1 MPPLAHH
8 LCSHRA
14 SFRVEI
20 KVFCWCA
27 TELWL
32 THLPVLLTRTFLLPP
47 PFLPYE
53 VGVYIVAVGKEKQ
66 NLRFSHWR
74 SNDGTNLFSTLGGWH
89 PRPGAPKKSAQVFS
103 IIHRRMQRISLQL
116 NKWHVQTINQYIN
129 ALWLSFRSR
138 RTIFNDACVCTA
150 HFSRRHSL
158 LHSLFHVGSGGFCEK
173 TSLDISFCCCP
184 FNEVLV
190 VIFLLANISAWV
202 LSQTWQQDPLN
213 SAVCFSGH
221 KKAFALWPFFHGQID
236 KANEFGS
243 KHSAF
248 ALRSDSPNLH
258 SNTSFPTPSSSNSAF
273 LGRFYKM
280 VGRTSLEVS
289 SFVMNPQPQQQDGF
303 LHRFLSWRSNMA
315 VFSLRVWHPRDKR
328 TACLKLFWKKAFFS
342 RSVCVVWPA
351 TLGDGFFHGP
361 GGTEGYKPIKYWQ
374 ITSLCMFQGQK
385 MEGVFCPS
393 KWWKK
398 SLKKKALCL
407 NLGTHWLPEK
417 QFCWVSWCLE
427 ELLDPKIAPE
437 SAKYISYPKKV
448 NSIQKRQKQSFSGYL
463 GTSLGTAQGHLLWTM
478 RYEN

>member
-1 MPPLAHH
+1 MQPQCQLPRGDFSIL
-8 LCSHRA
+8 LMRHR
-14 SFRVEI
+14 
-20 KVFCWCA
+20 
-27 TELWL
+27 TL
-32 THLPVLLTRTFLLPP
+32 THQHLPVLLTRTFLLPP

-213 SAVCFSGH
+213 SAVCVFQGIKRPS
-221 KKAFALWPFFHGQID
+221 AFALWPFFHGQID
-236 KANEFGS
+236 KANELGS

-315 VFSLRVWHPRDKR
+315 VFSLHVWHPRDKR
-328 TACLKLFWKKAFFS
+328 TACLKPFRKRPFLADPSVSCGPQRWETGSSMVLAERRVTNQLNTDKSLPFACSKVKKWKGFFVLQNGWKK
-342 RSVCVVWPA
+342 
-351 TLGDGFFHGP
+351 
-361 GGTEGYKPIKYWQ
+361 
-374 ITSLCMFQGQK
+374 IT
-385 MEGVFCPS
+385 
-393 KWWKK
+393 
-398 SLKKKALCL
+398 KKKNALCL
-407 NLGTHWLPEK
+407 NRGTHWLPEK

-427 ELLDPKIAPE
+427 ELLDPEDCTRKCEVHFLP
-437 SAKYISYPKKV
+437 
-448 NSIQKRQKQSFSGYL
+448 QKGEF
-463 GTSLGTAQGHLLWTM
+463 H
-478 RYEN
+478 